1 MMEDTRRA
9 IACLVAGILLSIVT
23 RVWYVST
30 ASPDASFVL
39 NGGLMLG
46 LLLWLLGAFYGYR
59 ALSAERSTNT

>member
-1 MMEDTRRA
+1 MDDTRKA
-9 IACLVAGILLSIVT
+9 TACFAAGILLSMVT

-39 NGGLMLG
+39 NGGLVLG

-59 ALSAERSTNT
+59 VLSAERSTNT

>member
-1 MMEDTRRA
+1 MDDTRKA
-9 IACLVAGILLSIVT
+9 IACFAAGILLSIVA

-46 LLLWLLGAFYGYR
+46 LLLWLLGTFYGYR
-59 ALSAERSTNT
+59 ALSAERSTKT